1 MNRRP
6 LADLKIESRKR
17 PLTRGGI
24 AIFKGLEGYTLIEI
38 LVAVLILGIVLSTI
52 YASYTG
58 TFRII
63 GEIQYDAEIYG
74 MARSTL
80 DRMARDLQSAALW
93 RGAFTFKTGA
103 YTLGNKEF
111 MRVLF
116 RSEAHISFGDKEP
129 PAGVSVIEYLLV
141 EGKGEGKGVYALLRS
156 DSLYRDP
163 EKESSPA
170 DRFLLCDR
178 VEALTYTFYDESGKE
193 HRTWDS
199 GSVDVAIQK
208 NRFPAAVL
216 IRLSMTNETDGKRP
230 HLFAIRVRLPFNR
243 PEAS

>member
-1 MNRRP
+1 VNH
-6 LADLKIESRKR
+6 K
-17 PLTRGGI
+17 
-24 AIFKGLEGYTLIEI
+24 GYTLIEI

-63 GEIQYDAEIYG
+63 GEIKYDDEIYG

-93 RGAFTFKTGA
+93 RGAFTFKTSA

-111 MRVLF
+111 VRLIF
-116 RSEAHISFGDKEP
+116 RSASHIAFNDKES
-129 PAGVSVIEYLLV
+129 PAGVSVIEYGVV
-141 EGKGEGKGVYALLRS
+141 EEKGEGKGGYALLRG

-170 DRFLLCDR
+170 DGFLICNR
-178 VEALTYTFYDESGKE
+178 IEALTYTFYDESGKE
-193 HRTWDS
+193 HRSWDS
-199 GSVDVAIQK
+199 GTTDAAIQK

-216 IRLSMTNETDGKRP
+216 IRLNMVNETDSKRP
-230 HLFAIRVRLPFNR
+230 HLFTIRVRLPFNR
-243 PEAS
+243 PEAP